1 MLMALTGVL
10 SRTEATLEWFEERME
25 SEEVKTV
32 NECNFPPPM
41 MEIEKLTLDE
51 EGVHAVMEGFFF
63 FNGRS

>member
-1 MLMALTGVL
+1 
-10 SRTEATLEWFEERME
+10 ME

-32 NECNFPPPM
+32 NECNFPPPI

>member
-1 MLMALTGVL
+1 
-10 SRTEATLEWFEERME
+10 ME

-32 NECNFPPPM
+32 NEYNFPPPI

-51 EGVHAVMEGFFF
+51 EGVYAVIGGFFL